1 MDAWAP
7 AIFVLP
13 GFPST
18 EESKRRRGR
27 RGGFVQ
33 CALKTATMVSKAART
48 NVPIYRR
55 LLRPILS
62 LTEDPTKAA
71 NAERMEFAKLL
82 GTFIRE
88 GRKDRRGTY

>member
-7 AIFVLP
+7 VIFVLP

-18 EESKRRRGR
+18 KESKRRGGGKKGR
-27 RGGFVQ
+27 FVQ
-33 CALKTATMVSKAART
+33 CALKTATMVSKIART

-62 LTEDPTKAA
+62 LTEAPKKAA
-71 NAERMEFAKLL
+71 NAERVEFAKLL
-82 GTFIRE
+82 GTFVRE
-88 GRKDRRGTY
+88 TY